1 MNSWQGL
8 PHRDGPDLTT
18 VSLLATVQ
26 ADEIVPIASTD
37 QSLARHHD
45 GMFTA
50 TQQVDL
56 DQVRLAFKEFLLR
69 GAV

>member
-1 MNSWQGL
+1 
-8 PHRDGPDLTT
+8 
-18 VSLLATVQ
+18 VQ
-26 ADEIVPIASTD
+26 TDEIVPIASTD

-56 DQVRLAFKEFLLR
+56 DQVRLAFKEFLLL
-69 GAV
+69 GEV